1 MSHSAKTSSLI
12 GTLIAVVAIAVTAAL
27 VAPEFSEAGIAENRM
42 DELCSRLQML
52 RAQIELYRVQH
63 HDCPPMRAFDG
74 TIVFDAELQQ
84 MVLCTD
90 ADGNPKP
97 REPRVRRN
105 AVYAFGPYLQSVPEN
120 PFNNSRTIV
129 RARSRSEI
137 PVPGGAGWAYI
148 PETGEIYANDSA
160 FHARL

>member
-1 MSHSAKTSSLI
+1 MSYRAKTSSLI
-12 GTLIAVVAIAVTAAL
+12 GTLIAVVVIAVAAAL

-42 DELCSRLQML
+42 DELCGHLQML

-63 HDCPPMRAFDG
+63 HDCPPMHAFDG
-74 TIVFDAELQQ
+74 TIVFDAEFQQ

-90 ADGNPKP
+90 PAGNPKP
-97 REPRVRRN
+97 REPRERRN
-105 AVYAFGPYLQSVPEN
+105 SVYAFGPYLQSVPEN
-120 PFNNSRTIV
+120 PFNNSRAIV
-129 RARSRSEI
+129 RARSRSDI

-148 PETGEIYANDSA
+148 PETGEIYANDSV